1 MATALPAMDFI
12 PLSTPGRQQVVTDLL
27 LLDYR
32 RCQRR
37 AYLNRFGD
45 EREREPARDFLIK
58 LRQESQRHTQTV
70 LANDYPQ
77 YRQPQ
82 APREDYQAQ
91 TEETLALMAQGAEVI
106 YGGRLSQAFGEVAAT
121 GEKILLVAA
130 PALLVKQPG
139 HSRWG
144 DWQYRPLSIHLGR
157 RPKPEYK
164 ILAAFY
170 AHLLGHSQGQIPAGA
185 ELILRQGNRFRV
197 DLREWLPRFY
207 ETLSDYLTTLCQ
219 VREPEVFISRQRC
232 HLCHWQSHC
241 YGLAQSQKH
250 LSLVPGVTP
259 SRYESLQKLGIQSLS
274 QLAYSAVTPLEDL
287 LGPALAQ
294 QLQRQALALAEN
306 RPFRRSNT
314 RSISLPQAPV
324 ELYFDI
330 EAEPERNL
338 DYLLGVLVV
347 EGESQRFYG
356 FLAENPE
363 QEGEIWQTFLALM
376 AQYSAAPIFHFSEYE
391 AETLKRLAKLYPSP
405 GLDLRRLLGRC
416 WDLHQIVTTQAICP
430 VENYSL
436 KSLANWLGFQWRD
449 SAASGDQSVCWY
461 DQWLTTQNYV
471 YLERIVQ
478 YNEDDCRATWRL
490 KQWLESFLSSEGA

>member
-1 MATALPAMDFI
+1 MATALPVMDFS

-32 RCQRR
+32 RCSRR
-37 AYLNRFGD
+37 AYLNLFGD
-45 EREREPARDFLIK
+45 EREREPERDFLLK
-58 LRQESQRHTQTV
+58 LRQESQRHIQTV
-70 LANDYPQ
+70 LQRDYPH

-82 APREDYQAQ
+82 ALREDYQVQ
-91 TEETLALMAQGAEVI
+91 TEETLALMAQGTEVI

-121 GEKILLVAA
+121 GEKILLVGA
-130 PALLVKQPG
+130 PALLVKQAG

-170 AHLLGHSQGQIPAGA
+170 AHLLGHNQGQTPGGA
-185 ELILRQGNRFRV
+185 DLILRQGHRFRV

-207 ETLSDYLTTLCQ
+207 DALSDYLTTLCEQ
-219 VREPEVFISRQRC
+219 REPEVFISRQRC

-259 SRYESLQKLGIQSLS
+259 SRYEALQTLGIQTLF
-274 QLAYSAVTPLEDL
+274 QLADSAASPLENL

-294 QLQRQALALAEN
+294 QLQCQALALVEN
-306 RPFRRSNT
+306 RPFRRQNT
-314 RSISLPQAPV
+314 RSFPLPQAPV

-330 EAEPERNL
+330 EAEPEQNL

-356 FLAENPE
+356 FLAETPE
-363 QEGEIWQTFLALM
+363 QEGEVWRAFLALM
-376 AQYSAAPIFHFSEYE
+376 AQYPTAPIFHFSEYE
-391 AETLKRLAKLYPSP
+391 AETLKRLAKLYPVP

-416 WDLHQIVTTQAICP
+416 YDLHHMVTAQVICP

-461 DQWLTTQNYV
+461 DQWSQTRNYS

-490 KQWLESFLSSEGA
+490 KQWLASFLSSQGT